1 MTILRSHLSLAF
13 FMALCFWLPTAHS
26 DPVERVRWR
35 TLTHVQQAV
44 GATHYAWDGDSL
56 CFSNSQRSIRFYQGR
71 RKLAISG
78 TTVWLNAQPTGSVP
92 SGDWQLAAVD
102 LDLLQLAV
110 LAEKESEP
118 KRLHVLIDPG
128 HGGEDDGAASRDP
141 ALKEKNLTLSL
152 AQEIAKH
159 LEKAG
164 MRVDLTRTHDTTL
177 SLAERARLANKKK
190 ADLFLC
196 VHANHASN
204 AEATGIETY
213 VLPACGYPGT
223 ADGSRARGWQ
233 IGNRNDY
240 HNTLLGFSIHS
251 KLVAQTNTVD
261 RGLKR
266 QSFFV
271 LRETS
276 CPAVLLELGFLS
288 NRAETL
294 KMVTPAWQKQCA
306 DAVTAGVIAYAKRV
320 EALDRAV
327 AEKRSRDT
335 EANER
340 WRLHLAA
347 SQATPQTSAMPPPTP
362 PLPTLATSLTFSA
375 SSPVAVFHGTNA
387 APVEIN
393 SLIDFYTTDTVN

>member
-1 MTILRSHLSLAF
+1 
-13 FMALCFWLPTAHS
+13 MALCVWPPSARC
-26 DPVERVRWR
+26 DPAERTVWR
-35 TLTHVQQAV
+35 TLTHVQHAV
-44 GATHYAWDGDSL
+44 GASHYAWDGDSL
-56 CFSNSQRSIRFYQGR
+56 CFSNSQRSLRFFQGR
-71 RKLAISG
+71 RRLAVDG
-78 TTVWLNAQPTGSVP
+78 TTVWLNAQPAGSVP
-92 SGDWQLAAVD
+92 GGDWRLAAVD

-110 LAEKESEP
+110 LTVTDDEP

-141 ALKEKNLTLSL
+141 ALKEKTLTLCL
-152 AQEIAKH
+152 AKEIARR

-164 MRVDLTRTHDTTL
+164 MRVDLTRTQDTQL
-177 SLAERARLANKKK
+177 SLDERVRLARKKK

-196 VHANHASN
+196 IHANHAGN
-204 AEATGIETY
+204 AEATGTETY
-213 VLPACGYPGT
+213 VLPASGYPGT

-276 CPAVLLELGFLS
+276 CPAVLLEFGFLS
-288 NRAETL
+288 NRDETL
-294 KMVTPAWQKQCA
+294 KMLTPAWQKQCA
-306 DAVTAGVIAYAKRV
+306 DAVTEGVVVYAKRV
-320 EALDRAV
+320 AALDRAV
-327 AEKRSRDT
+327 AEKRARDA

-340 WRLHLAA
+340 WCLHLAA
-347 SQATPQTSAMPPPTP
+347 LQTAPRTSSTNPPPL
-362 PLPTLATSLTFSA
+362 LPTVATALTYAA
-375 SSPVAVFHGTNA
+375 SSPASVLHGTNA

-393 SLIDFYTTDTVN
+393 SLIDFYATGTVE